1 MVVCDA
7 RHDACNEPWSLNAR
21 GVCLVLCL
29 QALLDQVVIKSRGYS
44 VDQLERLYSVL
55 SQCIYQYRRDYD
67 KTCLIEV
74 SSSLYVLTPVML

>member
-1 MVVCDA
+1 MSCL
-7 RHDACNEPWSLNAR
+7 LNDP
-21 GVCLVLCL
+21 GVCPVLCL
-29 QALLDQVVIKSRGYS
+29 QALLDQVVMKSKGYS

-74 SSSLYVLTPVML
+74 STFKLCEVMT